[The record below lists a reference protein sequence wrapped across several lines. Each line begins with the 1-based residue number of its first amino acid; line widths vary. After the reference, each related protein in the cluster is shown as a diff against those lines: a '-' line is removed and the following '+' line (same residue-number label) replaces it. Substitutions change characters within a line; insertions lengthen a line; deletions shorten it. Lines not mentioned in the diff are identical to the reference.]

1 MGNSGSAHNI
11 SSGRSGIDRSS
22 QFHQS
27 HFKHLSQQNAH
38 HHQFSRTSNFRTSPI
53 NQPQQRNLNP
63 HWRRSY
69 QPPGVERGEAKT
81 QAEIPF
87 KVLPELEKKLHLR
100 ATTNGAILN
109 SGGTISGRK
118 PNESISNNNALSQ
131 RSKTFI
137 IETRKDGNDSNR
149 NVNHDL
155 HTEFTRSQT
164 LLYHKAKLRDSQT
177 NLSRMQR
184 HTFSEPELI
193 NKLNQQQQQQQQ
205 QQSKNALDASTRPT
219 TSNRNKYSKKRRAPE
234 APAVAVNNTTAAPT
248 VKNNAEILRLK
259 PDHVNGKPTSHFAKN
274 TDRQMKLTKPPLKP
288 VQSHQSDAFK
298 RGNEKRNS
306 LSGNHPQSPAIERPP
321 YVYRRE
327 KSSDAIML
335 KSRKSENLENTTTI
349 KIPVKMEQHMPK
361 EPQEEVIATKAPQQ
375 QRTFYFGMEM
385 VGGSSEVTKT
395 LSVDENLG
403 NEEVSLPTLC
413 NYDMEYKNTSSPEE
427 SMNDNG
433 LLVHIRPTLPRRQAE
448 TPSFSP
454 MLAWRSLMEE
464 LDRVESS
471 QMKENLNIWAANAN
485 NERPIQPNRSNTQSR
500 QLPRSQQMN
509 TTWTPE
515 QDLGD
520 DNDDRVKGLN
530 SDDDTSSDEYRSK
543 WEGDNLLFYGSKMK
557 KSGQTQMAPI
567 HTFSL
572 SLPRDSHL
580 QHNRGLDAGD
590 VCIYK
595 SLQKSKPDDY
605 FNNNGSARKSTTQL
619 KHDQAE
625 GCNNWLLHKN
635 LGGGVEQHTKSLE
648 YGNKKQRM
656 VNIEPQSIKFL
667 TGGKHVMYLPGNN
680 ESTNATKTVPA
691 AATATV
697 EEAKPKSNRHFKSRQ
712 RHIPQSLQDKTPIF
726 PTMEQQSF
734 KLDDEK
740 PLHQRFSFN
749 NPVRLLEKKLHTEK
763 SVKAAKTKLSLEDEL
778 EALKKVEEDF
788 QRNRAN
794 EKENIQHQLRLHFG
808 NDDEHFEQY
817 HSLPIAPVLERFS
830 AINLNDSNHK
840 LNGRHDPEGC
850 VSNVPYAANESE
862 EHNNNNITFATK
874 IFS

>member
-27 HFKHLSQQNAH
+27 HFKHLNQSA

-53 NQPQQRNLNP
+53 NQPQRNLNP

-69 QPPGVERGEAKT
+69 QPPGVERGEAKA

-118 PNESISNNNALSQ
+118 PNESISSNALSQ

-137 IETRKDGNDSNR
+137 IETRKDGIDANRSN
-149 NVNHDL
+149 NDL

-193 NKLNQQQQQQQQ
+193 NKLNQQQQQLQQLQ
-205 QQSKNALDASTRPT
+205 QPKNVVDAAATRP

-234 APAVAVNNTTAAPT
+234 APAIALNNTASVPA
-248 VKNNAEILRLK
+248 VKTNAEILRVSQSLK
-259 PDHVNGKPTSHFAKN
+259 PAEHVNVKPTQHFAKN
-274 TDRQMKLTKPPLKP
+274 TERQTKLIKQPLKS

-306 LSGNHPQSPAIERPP
+306 LIGNQLQTPP

-335 KSRKSENLENTTTI
+335 KSRKSENLETTTTI
-349 KIPVKMEQHMPK
+349 KIPVNMEHHQQQVPK
-361 EPQEEVIATKAPQQ
+361 EPQEEAVATKT

-385 VGGSSEVTKT
+385 VAGSSEATKT
-395 LSVDENLG
+395 LSVDDNL
-403 NEEVSLPTLC
+403 EEASLPTLC

-471 QMKENLNIWAANAN
+471 HMKENLNIWAANPN
-485 NERPIQPNRSNTQSR
+485 SERPIQPNRNNSQCR
-500 QLPRSQQMN
+500 QPPRAQQMN

-520 DNDDRVKGLN
+520 DNDDRAKGLN

-543 WEGDNLLFYGSKMK
+543 WEADGLLFYGSKMK
-557 KSGQTQMAPI
+557 KPGQAAIAPI

-580 QHNRGLDAGD
+580 QHNRGIDASD
-590 VCIYK
+590 VRV
-595 SLQKSKPDDY
+595 
-605 FNNNGSARKSTTQL
+605 F
-619 KHDQAE
+619 
-625 GCNNWLLHKN
+625 
-635 LGGGVEQHTKSLE
+635 
-648 YGNKKQRM
+648 
-656 VNIEPQSIKFL
+656 
-667 TGGKHVMYLPGNN
+667 
-680 ESTNATKTVPA
+680 
-691 AATATV
+691 
-697 EEAKPKSNRHFKSRQ
+697 
-712 RHIPQSLQDKTPIF
+712 
-726 PTMEQQSF
+726 
-734 KLDDEK
+734 
-740 PLHQRFSFN
+740 
-749 NPVRLLEKKLHTEK
+749 
-763 SVKAAKTKLSLEDEL
+763 
-778 EALKKVEEDF
+778 
-788 QRNRAN
+788 
-794 EKENIQHQLRLHFG
+794 
-808 NDDEHFEQY
+808 
-817 HSLPIAPVLERFS
+817 
-830 AINLNDSNHK
+830 
-840 LNGRHDPEGC
+840 
-850 VSNVPYAANESE
+850 
-862 EHNNNNITFATK
+862 
-874 IFS
+874 